1 LPGILLSDRI
11 FLAAVLKHIVHFAYL
26 DSASNGTGVTIQLP
40 VQTTSLPAP
49 SSIIPLLETRGLTKV
64 FGDLVANQDIDLAVF
79 GGEVHAILGE
89 NGAGKSTLMKCLY
102 GFYQPTSGEILLD
115 GKAVAIPTPLDGRRL
130 GIGMVFQNFT
140 LIPAMTVAENVA
152 LFLPDLGIV
161 LHPKVIHRR
170 IQEVATRYGLQ
181 IDPAAHVADLA
192 MGERQKVEILKILLA
207 GARVLIFDEPT
218 SVLAPHEVE
227 GLYAIFD
234 RLRTDGYAILFITH
248 KLPEVMAAAQRITV
262 LRRGR
267 VAGKLARDAA
277 TPLAIVRLMLGA
289 EPPPAAHREGLADEL
304 GGPLLELNRVDLVDV
319 ATGVGLKAVDLR
331 VFAGEIVG
339 VAGVSGNGQS
349 ELADVILGLR
359 RADGGAILLAGE
371 DAGEWNTDRIL
382 DFGVACIPED
392 PLRMGAIPGM
402 TVVENMVLGEQK
414 QYAER
419 GGLTLDWARA
429 RQDADRFLNTTF
441 VNTPPRL
448 DWAVEN
454 LSGGNLQRVVIAREL
469 SRRPKVLLA
478 YYPARGLDVSNA
490 EAMRALL
497 LHYRTEG
504 MAILLVSED
513 LDELFALSDRLVV
526 MYHGRVVGT
535 FRPQETNAD
544 QVGHLMTG
552 GT

>member
-1 LPGILLSDRI
+1 
-11 FLAAVLKHIVHFAYL
+11 
-26 DSASNGTGVTIQLP
+26 
-40 VQTTSLPAP
+40 
-49 SSIIPLLETRGLTKV
+49 LTKV
-64 FGDLVANQDIDLAVF
+64 FGDLVANQEIDLAVF

-115 GKAVAIPTPLDGRRL
+115 GKAVGIPTPLEGRRL

-170 IQEVATRYGLQ
+170 IQEVAARYGLQ

-227 GLYAIFD
+227 GLYAIFE
-234 RLRTDGYAILFITH
+234 RLRADGYAILFITH

-267 VAGKLARDAA
+267 VAGQLARDEA
-277 TPLAIVRLMLGA
+277 TPQAIVRLMLGA

-331 VFAGEIVG
+331 VYAGEIVG

-371 DAGEWNTDRIL
+371 DASDWNTDRVL

-414 QYAER
+414 RYAQR

-441 VNTPPRL
+441 LNTPPRL

-497 LHYRTEG
+497 LHYRSEG